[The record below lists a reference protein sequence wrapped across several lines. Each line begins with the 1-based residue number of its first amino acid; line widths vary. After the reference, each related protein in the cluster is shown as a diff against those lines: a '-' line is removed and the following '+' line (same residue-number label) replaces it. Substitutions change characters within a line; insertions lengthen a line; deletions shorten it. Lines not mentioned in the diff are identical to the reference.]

1 MTDDE
6 MKRIKA
12 RRALAAREH
21 SLDSIAIPGLPLDA
35 DPPQL
40 RRAVPQAEAI
50 LSKAESELLD
60 ELRPKNPFFDAI
72 VESWGEI
79 GKGIPARPG
88 RADENGRIFLYVKT
102 SAQNY
107 AVRKMLPKLRAKL
120 KVLPQAPSR
129 ISLHIEIR
137 G

>member
-6 MKRIKA
+6 IKRIKA
-12 RRALAAREH
+12 RRALAAREQ
-21 SLDSIAIPGLPLDA
+21 SIDAIAMPGLPLDA

-40 RRAVPQAEAI
+40 RRAVPSAEAI
-50 LSKAESELLD
+50 LSKAEGELLD
-60 ELRPKNPFFDAI
+60 ALKPKNPFFDYI

-88 RADENGRIFLYVKT
+88 RADENGRIYLYVKT

-107 AVRKMLPKLRAKL
+107 AVKSMLPKLRKKL
-120 KVLPQAPSR
+120 KILPQAPSR